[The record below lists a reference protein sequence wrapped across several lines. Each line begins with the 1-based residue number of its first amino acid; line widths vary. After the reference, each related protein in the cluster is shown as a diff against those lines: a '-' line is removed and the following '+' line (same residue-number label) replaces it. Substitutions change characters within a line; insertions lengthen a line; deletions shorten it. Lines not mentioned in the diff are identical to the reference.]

1 MSCSLQNMRVSCRRE
16 VTRAKETVVGQL
28 AVIMHVFHVWT
39 AIGAPGSF
47 AAIYSL
53 TRGSPSPRSGFRHTA
68 REPRKRLSF
77 RNLMVVA
84 AVLLIQQLWV
94 VAVAQGQILETAVG
108 RVPDPENAASV
119 LGNSG
124 TATTQPGRADEKGN
138 PALRGERRPFYRL
151 HKSDVLD
158 VDFIFSPEFNQTVSV
173 QPDGYIGLKGVGM
186 ILAEGQTV
194 VELEKTVGNAY
205 TPTLHNPEITIAL
218 KEFEKPFFVATGELA
233 RPGKYELRGD
243 TTVNEAVAIAGGFTK
258 QAKHSQVLL
267 FRRVTENVMEAR
279 VLNVKR
285 MLETHDLDEDLH
297 LQPGDLLYV
306 PQSTVSKIR
315 RYMPVPN
322 LGMYLNSSQF

>member
-1 MSCSLQNMRVSCRRE
+1 MREHTSKLRQCSNKGIRATNRRGN
-16 VTRAKETVVGQL
+16 RPDGKMKRYL
-28 AVIMHVFHVWT
+28 
-39 AIGAPGSF
+39 
-47 AAIYSL
+47 
-53 TRGSPSPRSGFRHTA
+53 RHA
-68 REPRKRLSF
+68 
-77 RNLMVVA
+77 MVVA

-124 TATTQPGRADEKGN
+124 TAATQPGRADEKGN

-186 ILAEGQTV
+186 IFAEGLTV

-285 MLETHDLDEDLH
+285 MLETHDLDEDLY
-297 LQPGDLLYV
+297 LQAGDLLYV
-306 PQSTVSKIR
+306 PQSMVSKIR